1 MTVPSHALQAHGPV
15 AGVLLAAG
23 LGTRM
28 GGPKQ
33 LAPLAGRPLVRH
45 AAQALAD
52 AGHDTL
58 LCAVPPGEVGDG
70 IREALR
76 GLPFAFVV
84 NPEPARGLGS
94 SFRAAVGALPAGLA
108 AVNFAL
114 ADMPLLTPAVHAAL
128 IRAYRET
135 GAPVVLAQYGGADA
149 DPGVAPVRAPPHLF
163 RADLLEA
170 VQSAPDADH
179 GPRHLIREHAAQAV
193 TLTFPAALLLDV
205 DTPEALA
212 LAQAL
217 LRNP

>member
-1 MTVPSHALQAHGPV
+1 MTVPSHAPQAHDPV

-84 NPEPARGLGS
+84 NPDPARGLGS
-94 SFRAAVGALPAGLA
+94 SFRAAVSALPAGLA

-114 ADMPLLTPAVHAAL
+114 ADMPLLTPAVHATL
-128 IRAYRET
+128 IGAYRET
-135 GAPVVLAQYGGADA
+135 GAPVVLAEYA

-163 RADLLEA
+163 RADLLAA

-212 LAQAL
+212 QAEEWL
-217 LRNP
+217 KGM

>member
-1 MTVPSHALQAHGPV
+1 MTGRSHAPQGPV

-33 LAPLAGRPLVRH
+33 LALLAGRPLVRR

-58 LCAVPPGEVGDG
+58 LCAVPPGEVGEG
-70 IREALR
+70 VRVALR

-84 NPEPARGLGS
+84 NPDPARGLAS
-94 SFRAAVGALPAGLA
+94 SLRAAVGALPAGVA

-114 ADMPLLTPAVHAAL
+114 ADMPLLTAGVHAAL

-135 GAPVVLAQYGGADA
+135 GAPVVLAEYGDPDA

-163 RADLLEA
+163 RADLLAA
-170 VQSAPDADH
+170 VQGAPDADH
-179 GPRHLIREHAAQAV
+179 GPRHLIREYAAQAV
-193 TLTFPAALLLDV
+193 TLSFPARLLLDV
-205 DTPEALA
+205 DTPQA
-212 LAQAL
+212 LAQAEAW
-217 LRNP
+217 LRDP